1 MVQLM
6 VVVGMV
12 QLLVVV
18 GMVQLMVMVGMVQ
31 VMMVVVEMGSSL
43 IQQVVLWVVE

>member
-1 MVQLM
+1 MVQLMVVVGMVQLM

-18 GMVQLMVMVGMVQ
+18 GMVQLMVVGV
-31 VMMVVVEMGSSL
+31 GSSL
-43 IQQVVLWVVE
+43 IQRVVFWVVE